1 MKDKNEQLMFIERIN
16 DLSLSVFEEMKG
28 EHWIDSIF
36 GLIEHNINDQLQK
49 VIIDY
54 LGKVNREGLN
64 PTQMGVEVIVENKWS
79 NSVTVKPNKEL
90 DKLIRRSGE

>member
-1 MKDKNEQLMFIERIN
+1 MKDKNDQLMFIERIN

-28 EHWIDSIF
+28 ETITDVKF
-36 GLIEHNINDQLQK
+36 LIEHNINERLQK
-49 VIIDY
+49 VIIGY

-64 PTQMGVEVIVENKWS
+64 PTQMGVEVLIENSWA

-90 DKLIRRSGE
+90 DKLIRRLGE

>member
-1 MKDKNEQLMFIERIN
+1 MKDKNDQLMFIERIN
-16 DLSLSVFEEMKG
+16 DLSLSVFEEMK
-28 EHWIDSIF
+28 EEAIADVKF
-36 GLIEHNINDQLQK
+36 LIEHNINERLQK

-64 PTQMGVEVIVENKWS
+64 PMQMGVEVIVENKWS

-90 DKLIRRSGE
+90 DKLIRKLGE